1 MKKSVLYYVIA
12 LFSMLHAFSLSA
24 QDKGERQQW
33 MNEIQQ
39 YKRTYFAKELD
50 LTREQQNRF
59 FPLYEEMET
68 QIRQIDDDTRVMER
82 RIADAGDDAS
92 NIEYEKATEAMYDA
106 KVKEAA
112 LEKDY
117 MVKFKEI
124 LSPRQLFQLKTVE
137 RRFSRE
143 MMRQHHRIRSIR
155 NAEAR

>member
-92 NIEYEKATEAMYDA
+92 NIEYEKVTEAMYDA

>member
-82 RIADAGDDAS
+82 RVADAGDDAS

-106 KVKEAA
+106 KVKGAA